1 MIFRFI
7 HAEKAHHRTR
17 AMCRMLGVSA
27 SGYYAWRS
35 RPPSR
40 RAIEDQRLTERIR
53 VFHTASRSSYGAP
66 RIMLDLR
73 DDGLAVSRK
82 RVARLMREAGI
93 RGAYRRRRR
102 ARSRPVTHPATD
114 LVRRDFTAP
123 GPDRIWVADITY
135 WPTDEGDLHLAA
147 VMDLFSRGIVGWSMA
162 SYLQAD
168 LVIDAIEMATTRRRP
183 APGLIHHSDRGSQ
196 YTSYSFGRTLRESE
210 ILQSMGRTGTAHDN
224 AAVESFFGTLKLELL
239 YGRRYRTRAEAK
251 AVIFEHIEVFY
262 NRQRRHTTI
271 GGVSPAEHERRYAAN
286 LVAV

>member
-1 MIFRFI
+1 VIFRFI
-7 HAEKAHHRTR
+7 HAEKAHQCTR